1 MRAGSNR
8 HYAMVDVVVGHV
20 VGPLVNSVVSVVVVV
35 VVVDVDGS
43 YAVVK
48 IHKHTRQL
56 TYFIVS

>member
-1 MRAGSNR
+1 MKAGSNR
-8 HYAMVDVVVGHV
+8 HYAMVDVL

-35 VVVDVDGS
+35 VS